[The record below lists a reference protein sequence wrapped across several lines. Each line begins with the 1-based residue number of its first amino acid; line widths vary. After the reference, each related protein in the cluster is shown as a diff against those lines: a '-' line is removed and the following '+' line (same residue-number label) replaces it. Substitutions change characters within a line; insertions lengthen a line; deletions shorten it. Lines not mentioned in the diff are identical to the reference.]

1 MKTKLIAVTGKKGSG
16 KDTVI
21 SMIHY
26 INTVGTIASY
36 EGWVER
42 NASLTGSLSLVKVAF
57 ADPLKDILA
66 TMFKIPRAYFDDRI
80 HKDLT
85 YFCPHTGKFVTWA
98 DIPKFNYLYIGREE
112 YDLFE
117 FADFINSELK
127 VKGKYIV
134 LKLRELMQYFG
145 TDICRKI
152 LGEDIWI
159 NITENTI
166 KHLIEVN
173 NVCYVSDVRYK
184 NEADSICE
192 LDGRIIKIIRDESDD
207 IKDFHDSEI
216 IDINPHIIIYN
227 NKSLANLFYQV
238 LQITHDI
245 L

>member
-1 MKTKLIAVTGKKGSG
+1 MKTKLVAVAGKKGSG

-57 ADPLKDILA
+57 ADPMKDILSR
-66 TMFKIPRAYFDDRI
+66 MFQIPRAYFDDRK
-80 HKDLT
+80 HKDLM
-85 YFCPHTGKFVTWA
+85 YFCPHTGRFKSWA
-98 DIPKFNYLYIGREE
+98 DIQKFNYLYIGKEE

-134 LKLRELMQYFG
+134 LKLRDIMQYFG

-166 KHLIEVN
+166 KHLIKVH

-184 NEADSICE
+184 NEADAICE
-192 LDGRIIKIIRDESDD
+192 LNGRIIKIVRNEDDEVEDS
-207 IKDFHDSEI
+207 HDSEI

-238 LQITHDI
+238 LQITRDV

>member
-1 MKTKLIAVTGKKGSG
+1 MKTKLIAVAGKKGSG

-36 EGWVER
+36 EGWVKR

-66 TMFKIPRAYFDDRI
+66 RMFQIPRAYFDDRT

-134 LKLRELMQYFG
+134 LKLREIMQYFG

-166 KHLIEVN
+166 KYLLKVHNI
-173 NVCYVSDVRYK
+173 CYVSDVRYK

-192 LDGRIIKIIRDESDD
+192 LNGRIIKVVRNDNDE
-207 IKDFHDSEI
+207 IADFHDSEI
-216 IDINPHIIIYN
+216 IDINPHIIINN
-227 NKSLANLFYQV
+227 NKSLANLFYRV
-238 LQITHDI
+238 LQITHDE